1 MRYFPDTDLDTGSLP
16 TRESP
21 ARRIGV
27 ILSIVFLV
35 SVGMVAKVTSAR
47 ASDQG
52 QADTQVAAV
61 ALPSATAR

>member
-1 MRYFPDTDLDTGSLP
+1 MRYSLNADLDTASVP

-35 SVGMVAKVTSAR
+35 SVGMVAKVTSAH
-47 ASDQG
+47 AGDHA
-52 QADTQVAAV
+52 QAVT
-61 ALPSATAR
+61 PTATAR

>member
-1 MRYFPDTDLDTGSLP
+1 MRYSLDADLDTASLP
-16 TRESP
+16 NRESP

-47 ASDQG
+47 AGDHT
-52 QADTQVAAV
+52 QAAAGTAV
-61 ALPSATAR
+61 TTLPSTAR